1 MNNLTVK
8 VARKREKLSWEERMV
23 QETEAWQRGYRMIA
37 GLDEAGRGPLA
48 GPVVAAAFVIQ
59 PDFKYPGLND
69 SKQMTEL
76 QRKKCF
82 EFLTSGAW
90 EYGVGMVESDEIDQ
104 INIYQASRQ
113 AMLKALISLPR
124 KPDYLLVDAM
134 VIPETEIA
142 QAKII
147 HGDALSIAI
156 AAASVIAKCVRDQI
170 MEEYELT
177 YPGYGFAKH
186 KGYGTVAHY
195 QALAE
200 LGPSPIHRRSF
211 RLE

>member
-1 MNNLTVK
+1 MV
-8 VARKREKLSWEERMV
+8 RE
-23 QETEAWQRGYRMIA
+23 EAAWKQGYQMIA

-48 GPVVAAAFVIQ
+48 GPVVAAAFVIK
-59 PDFKYPGLND
+59 PDFKYVGLND

-82 EFLTSGAW
+82 EFLKSGAW
-90 EYGVGMVESDEIDQ
+90 EYGVGIVEPIEIDE

-113 AMLKALISLPR
+113 AMRKALLALP
-124 KPDYLLVDAM
+124 KAPDCLLVDALI
-134 VIPETEIA
+134 VPETEIY
-142 QAKII
+142 QESII

-156 AAASVIAKCVRDQI
+156 AAASVVAKCVRDRL
-170 MEEYELT
+170 MEEYEIT